1 MNCISLV
8 EQNIDRMTDKL
19 FGDKDPNLKLITKM
33 NLMYDGTEE
42 TKEEIE
48 QTISKIKRNNQ
59 FEIECLLQEMT
70 MTLDKD
76 GNIVPT
82 DDSYE
87 KTKSNE

>member
-82 DDSYE
+82 DDGYE